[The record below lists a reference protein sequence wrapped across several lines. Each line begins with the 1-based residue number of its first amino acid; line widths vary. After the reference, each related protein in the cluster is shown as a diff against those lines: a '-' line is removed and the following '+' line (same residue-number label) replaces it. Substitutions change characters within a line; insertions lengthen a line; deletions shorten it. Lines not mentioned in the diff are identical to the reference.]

1 LSYNPAVGENACNE
15 QNAIQYNKT
24 IYNVLCTWSARGAKF
39 EARAV
44 ARGKDGEVG
53 LREGTGK

>member
-1 LSYNPAVGENACNE
+1 MVSH
-15 QNAIQYNKT
+15 
-24 IYNVLCTWSARGAKF
+24 GAKF